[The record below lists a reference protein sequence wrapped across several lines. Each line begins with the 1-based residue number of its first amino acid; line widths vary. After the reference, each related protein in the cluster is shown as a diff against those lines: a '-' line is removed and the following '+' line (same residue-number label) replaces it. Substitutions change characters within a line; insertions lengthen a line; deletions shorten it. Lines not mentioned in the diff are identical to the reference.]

1 MKTVSKIKTALLYA
15 QALFDGADSAKEVEL
30 AYSDA
35 QRLQAL
41 PSADLTLLEYLNTPL
56 GQVSDKLSIID
67 TLAQKMSLCNSMRNT
82 LKILTQNRKINLL
95 PLIIAQFITLYQQKH
110 DIAEVEVRTVMALN
124 EAQDR
129 LLKEKL
135 STILQ
140 KKILINYVTDPSIIG
155 GLVIRYGTNFI
166 DNSIQHK
173 LNALDQ
179 LMKGIK

>member
-1 MKTVSKIKTALLYA
+1 MKTVSKIKTALLYT
-15 QALFDGADSAKEVEL
+15 QALYDGAEHAKEAQL
-30 AYSDA
+30 AYADA
-35 QRLQAL
+35 QHLQAL
-41 PSADLTLLEYLNTPL
+41 PKTDLALLEQLNTPL
-56 GQVSDKLSIID
+56 GQMSDKLSIID
-67 TLAQKMSLCNSMRNT
+67 ALAQKMSLCNSMRNT

-95 PLIIAQFITLYQQKH
+95 PLIMAQFIALYQQKH
-110 DIAEVEVRTVMALN
+110 NIAEVEVRTVIALN

-135 STILQ
+135 SAILQ
-140 KKILINYVTDPSIIG
+140 KKVLINYVTDTNIIG